1 MAYVVKNDYIVAGI
15 YATREEAQN
24 VCDKKNWILELGDC
38 NPNYRVEETLT
49 KRLTMQS
56 SCDTIKVQ

>member
-1 MAYVVKNDYIVAGI
+1 MAYAVKNDYTVAGI

-38 NPNYRVEETLT
+38 NPNYRVEETFT
-49 KRLTMQS
+49 KRLTM
-56 SCDTIKVQ
+56 